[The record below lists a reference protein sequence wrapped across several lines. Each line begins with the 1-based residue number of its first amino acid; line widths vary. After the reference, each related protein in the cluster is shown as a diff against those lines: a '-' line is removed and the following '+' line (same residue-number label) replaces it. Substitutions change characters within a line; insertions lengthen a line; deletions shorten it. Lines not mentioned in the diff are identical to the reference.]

1 MNPQALVSGF
11 KSMESLKDIEQ
22 SLKEMGLSNTEA
34 KTLISKVKEFSNQRD
49 AEEKKQ
55 EEVQRD
61 VEELKQLKQELKKL
75 INKFNK

>member
-1 MNPQALVSGF
+1 
-11 KSMESLKDIEQ
+11 
-22 SLKEMGLSNTEA
+22 MGLSNTEA

-55 EEVQRD
+55 EEAQRD
-61 VEELKQLKQELKKL
+61 VEELKQLKQELTKL

>member
-49 AEEKKQ
+49 AEEKAHRDDEIKQ
-55 EEVQRD
+55 QIITNLNNFTNN
-61 VEELKQLKQELKKL
+61 LK
-75 INKFNK
+75 